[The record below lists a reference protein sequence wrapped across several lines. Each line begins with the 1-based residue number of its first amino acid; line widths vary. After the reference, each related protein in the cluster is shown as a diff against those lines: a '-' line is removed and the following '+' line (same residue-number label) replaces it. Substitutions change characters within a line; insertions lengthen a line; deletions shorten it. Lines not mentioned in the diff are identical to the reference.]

1 MSKTPHAEYYQIYV
15 WDLPMRFH
23 HWLNALCVFMLGLS
37 GFFISRPVSIASSA
51 DASSQYLFGWLRFA
65 HFVFAYV
72 FFFNF
77 LGRLYWGF
85 AGNSFARWKSY
96 LPRTPAKCREILQVL
111 CIDIFLICR
120 LPIQSTGINALAGI
134 IYSLIYLAIVF
145 QIFTGFA
152 LYSVLSPGWF
162 PRLFA
167 WVIPLLGGIQAVRQ
181 WHHLFTWVFVVF
193 TMMHIYLSW
202 YHDYLEGR
210 GTISSMIGGWKFIEK
225 TTR

>member
-1 MSKTPHAEYYQIYV
+1 MSKTPPAEYFQVYV

-23 HWLNALCVFMLGLS
+23 HWLNALCVFGLGVT
-37 GFFISRPVSIASSA
+37 GFFIGRPVSIASSA

-96 LPRTPAKCREILQVL
+96 PPRTPAKWREVFQVL
-111 CIDIFLICR
+111 CIDIFLICK
-120 LPIQSTGINALAGI
+120 LPIQSMGINALAGI
-134 IYSLIYLAIVF
+134 IYSFMYLAIVF

-167 WVIPLLGGIQAVRQ
+167 WVIPLFGGVQAVRQ
-181 WHHLFTWVFVVF
+181 WHHLFTWIFVAF